1 MTSEHPARRSRRIT
15 QGFERAPNRAML
27 RAVGFGDADFEKP
40 LVGVASAGSDI
51 TPCNLGLHG
60 LAARASNALRA
71 AGAMPQT
78 FGTITVSDGISMG
91 TAGMRYSLVS
101 REVIADS
108 IETVC
113 EAQALDALLAVGG
126 CDKNMP
132 GAAIAFARLDLP
144 AAFVYGGTIRPGHHD
159 GRDLTVVSVFEAVG
173 QCAAGRLDAR
183 ELGEIERH
191 ACPGAGSCGGMFT
204 ANTMAAALE
213 AMGLSLPGSST
224 LAAEDDEKGLSAE
237 ATARAL
243 LDALRAGRT
252 ARALMRR
259 AAFENAI
266 AVVLALGGSTNAV
279 LHLLAIAHAARVPL
293 ALDDFERLRPRV
305 PVLCDL
311 KPSGRFVTV
320 DLHQAGGVP
329 QVMKLLLLHG
339 LLHGDAPTLDGR
351 SLEQTLR
358 DVPEEPRAGQDVIR
372 PWHAPV
378 YSTGHLAILRG
389 SLAPEGSVAKVSGI
403 RSARLVGPARVFDSE
418 EAALEAILA
427 GRIAAGDVVVIR
439 YEGPRGGP
447 GMREMLSPTSALIG
461 AGLGDSVGLV
471 TDGRFS
477 GGTYGLVVGHVAP
490 EAAVGGP
497 LALVRDGDP
506 VSIDADAGR
515 LDLRVD
521 EDELARRRAAW
532 RAPEPRATR
541 GVLAKYARQVS
552 SASVGAVT
560 DL

>member
-1 MTSEHPARRSRRIT
+1 
-15 QGFERAPNRAML
+15 
-27 RAVGFGDADFEKP
+27 
-40 LVGVASAGSDI
+40 
-51 TPCNLGLHG
+51 
-60 LAARASNALRA
+60 
-71 AGAMPQT
+71 
-78 FGTITVSDGISMG
+78 
-91 TAGMRYSLVS
+91 
-101 REVIADS
+101 
-108 IETVC
+108 
-113 EAQALDALLAVGG
+113 
-126 CDKNMP
+126 
-132 GAAIAFARLDLP
+132 
-144 AAFVYGGTIRPGHHD
+144 
-159 GRDLTVVSVFEAVG
+159 
-173 QCAAGRLDAR
+173 
-183 ELGEIERH
+183 
-191 ACPGAGSCGGMFT
+191 
-204 ANTMAAALE
+204 
-213 AMGLSLPGSST
+213 
-224 LAAEDDEKGLSAE
+224 
-237 ATARAL
+237 
-243 LDALRAGRT
+243 
-252 ARALMRR
+252 
-259 AAFENAI
+259 
-266 AVVLALGGSTNAV
+266 
-279 LHLLAIAHAARVPL
+279 
-293 ALDDFERLRPRV
+293 
-305 PVLCDL
+305 
-311 KPSGRFVTV
+311 VTV

-461 AGLGDSVGLV
+461 ADLGDSVGLV